1 MFSACAWPA
10 SGIGC
15 KLLLALRL
23 CRACVKSV
31 TFCKV
36 VWLGV
41 TVVSVAAMLGQ
52 IVVMF
57 KACQAIFVKRAKS
70 DPLIERLIYI
80 LCVHFMVRNFN
91 TFS

>member
-1 MFSACAWPA
+1 MLYGTYCLQILVRVHCTYRVALDLILFVFKAICDMFSACAWPA

-57 KACQAIFVKRAKS
+57 KAC
-70 DPLIERLIYI
+70 
-80 LCVHFMVRNFN
+80 
-91 TFS
+91 